1 MGRNKKNNLLVL
13 ASLLELPDDI
23 VLDLPRMTMLGNKQL
38 LVENHKGI
46 IEYSTVLV
54 RIKLSQGTLVIHGEQ
69 LSLGSLQQEQ
79 ILVEGIIKLV
89 QYDL

>member
-46 IEYSTVLV
+46 IEYSTALV

>member
-13 ASLLELPDDI
+13 ANLLELPDDI
-23 VLDLPRMTMLGNKQL
+23 ILDLPRMTMLGNKQL

-46 IEYSTVLV
+46 IEYSTALV
-54 RIKLSQGTLVIHGEQ
+54 RIKLSQGTLIIHGEQ
-69 LSLGSLQQEQ
+69 LSLGNLQQEQ